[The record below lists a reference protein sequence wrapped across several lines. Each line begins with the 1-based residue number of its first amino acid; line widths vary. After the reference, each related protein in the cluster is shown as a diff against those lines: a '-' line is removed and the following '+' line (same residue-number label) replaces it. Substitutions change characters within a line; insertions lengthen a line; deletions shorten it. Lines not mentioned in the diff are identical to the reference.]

1 MDEIDVSLLELL
13 QKDGRITISELSKK
27 LALSRPSIS
36 ERMYRLQEKGI
47 IEGFSARVSPLAIGR
62 GVLVFIQV
70 SELKVPVSEF
80 EQLVKNDLDIIECH
94 RVTGTVGY
102 FLKAALADM
111 DSMRLLIDRLI
122 PYGHLNTSVVLTSP
136 VPSRS
141 ILPRINEMEDHG
153 AKS

>member
-13 QKDGRITISELSKK
+13 QLNGRITISELSKK

-47 IEGFSARVSPLAIGR
+47 IEGFSARVSPPAIGR

-70 SELKVPVSEF
+70 SELKVSVPDF
-80 EQLVKNDLDIIECH
+80 EQLVKDDLDIIECH

-111 DSMRLLIDRLI
+111 DSMRIT
-122 PYGHLNTSVVLTSP
+122 Y
-136 VPSRS
+136 RS
-141 ILPRINEMEDHG
+141 INTLWTFKYFYSFDIPSTFPLHSSKDQ
-153 AKS
+153 

>member
-70 SELKVPVSEF
+70 SELKVPVSDF
-80 EQLVKNDLDIIECH
+80 EQLVKNDLDIIE
-94 RVTGTVGY
+94 
-102 FLKAALADM
+102 
-111 DSMRLLIDRLI
+111 
-122 PYGHLNTSVVLTSP
+122 
-136 VPSRS
+136 
-141 ILPRINEMEDHG
+141 
-153 AKS
+153 

>member
-1 MDEIDVSLLELL
+1 MDDIDVNLLELL
-13 QKDGRITISELSKK
+13 QMNGRMTISELSKK

-36 ERMYRLQEKGI
+36 ERMYRLQERGI
-47 IEGFSARVSPLAIGR
+47 IEGFSARVSPTAIGR

-70 SELKVPVSEF
+70 SELKVSVSDF
-80 EQLVKNDLDIIECH
+80 EQLVINELDIIECH

-102 FLKAALADM
+102 FLKAALSDM

-122 PYGHLNTSVVLTSP
+122 PYGHLNTSIVLTSP

-141 ILPRINEMEDHG
+141 ILPKVSE
-153 AKS
+153 

>member
-1 MDEIDVSLLELL
+1 M
-13 QKDGRITISELSKK
+13 
-27 LALSRPSIS
+27 
-36 ERMYRLQEKGI
+36 
-47 IEGFSARVSPLAIGR
+47 
-62 GVLVFIQV
+62 FIQV
-70 SELKVPVSEF
+70 SELKVPVSDF

-136 VPSRS
+136 VPSAPFFQGSMKWRIMVQNPRRS
-141 ILPRINEMEDHG
+141 FN
-153 AKS
+153 